1 MVTCSCERCVA
12 GTHGWQFKAGV
23 IDPTVPIQSL
33 QLYTMFRWHS
43 GTVWFDD
50 LAVNK
55 LTEGLC
61 DYTQLT
67 LEGLGDADA
76 DKKGPRRR
84 TEL

>member
-1 MVTCSCERCVA
+1 M
-12 GTHGWQFKAGV
+12 
-23 IDPTVPIQSL
+23 IDADQAILSL

-50 LAVNK
+50 LAVST

-67 LEGLGDADA
+67 LEGLG
-76 DKKGPRRR
+76 RRES
-84 TEL
+84 TGDHGY